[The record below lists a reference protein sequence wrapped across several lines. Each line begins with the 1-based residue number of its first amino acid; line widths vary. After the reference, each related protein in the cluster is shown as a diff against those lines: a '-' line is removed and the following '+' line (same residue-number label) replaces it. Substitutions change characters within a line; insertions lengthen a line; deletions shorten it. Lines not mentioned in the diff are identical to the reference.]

1 MNKQEK
7 LIVFE
12 NIIPFI
18 AVVRKFKQWC
28 ELACLRLILARA
40 DLDKEKQRKSKDK
53 LVKLKK

>member
-53 LVKLKK
+53 LVKL